1 MLYFKKKYAP
11 VTKTGLS
18 SFIERKIMANI
29 FDLFKKIEKKE
40 PSVPITHIIV
50 GLGNPG
56 EKYTFTRHN
65 AGFLAV
71 DYISQKYGFKVDRL
85 KFKALCGEATIN
97 GVRALVMKPQTFM
110 NLSGEAIQE
119 AANFYKIAPENIIV
133 ISDDASFDVGKL
145 RIRKNG
151 SAGGHNGLK
160 SVIECLNSDK
170 FPRIKLGVGQKPN
183 PDYDIADWVL
193 ARLPKEEEPTFFSVL
208 ECMPDVLSLMLK
220 GEYDKAM
227 CDFNGISK

>member
-1 MLYFKKKYAP
+1 
-11 VTKTGLS
+11 
-18 SFIERKIMANI
+18 MANI

-40 PSVPITHIIV
+40 SQAPLTKIIV

-56 EKYTFTRHN
+56 EKYTYTRHN
-65 AGFLAV
+65 AGFLAI
-71 DYISQKYGFKVDRL
+71 DYLCQKHGVKCDRL
-85 KFKALCGEATIN
+85 KFKSLCGEITIN
-97 GVRALVMKPQTFM
+97 GVRALLLKPQTFM
-110 NLSGEAIQE
+110 NASGEAIKE
-119 AANFYKIAPENIIV
+119 ACDFYKISPEDVIV

-160 SVIECLNSDK
+160 SVIECLNSSN

-193 ARLPKEEEPTFFSVL
+193 ARLPKEKEPIFFSVL
-208 ECMPDVLSLMLK
+208 EEIPQILSLMLT
-220 GEYDKAM
+220 GEVEKAM

>member
-1 MLYFKKKYAP
+1 
-11 VTKTGLS
+11 
-18 SFIERKIMANI
+18 MANI

>member
-1 MLYFKKKYAP
+1 M
-11 VTKTGLS
+11 S
-18 SFIERKIMANI
+18 SI
-29 FDLFKKIEKKE
+29 FDLFKKIERKE

-71 DYISQKYGFKVDRL
+71 DYLCQKIGFKCDRVR
-85 KFKALCGEATIN
+85 FKSLCGEATIN
-97 GVRALVMKPQTFM
+97 GVRALVLKPQTFM
-110 NLSGEAIQE
+110 NASGEAIKE
-119 AANFYKIAPENIIV
+119 ASDFYKISPENIIV
-133 ISDDASFDVGKL
+133 ISDDASFNVGKL

-170 FPRIKLGVGQKPN
+170 FPRIKLGVGQKPH
-183 PDYDIADWVL
+183 PEYDIADWVL
-193 ARLPKEEEPTFFSVL
+193 ARLPKEEEPHFFSVL
-208 ECMPDVLSLMLK
+208 ECVPDILNLMLT
-220 GEYDKAM
+220 GETEKAM

>member
-1 MLYFKKKYAP
+1 
-11 VTKTGLS
+11 
-18 SFIERKIMANI
+18 MASI
-29 FDLFKKIEKKE
+29 FDLFKKIEKKDE
-40 PSVPITHIIV
+40 GDSKITKIVV

-65 AGFLAV
+65 AGFLAI
-71 DYISQKYGFKVDRL
+71 DYICQKYGVKCDRL
-85 KFKALCGEATIN
+85 KFKALSGEVTIN
-97 GVRALVMKPQTFM
+97 GVRALLLKPQTFM
-110 NLSGEAIQE
+110 NASGEAIRE
-119 AANFYKIAPENIIV
+119 ACDFYKIAPENVII

-145 RIRKNG
+145 RIRKSG

-160 SVIECLNSDK
+160 SVIECLGSDA

-193 ARLPKEEEPTFFSVL
+193 ARLPREEEPHFFAVL
-208 ECMPDVLSLMLK
+208 ETMPDILSLMLK
-220 GEYDKAM
+220 GEIEKAM

>member
-1 MLYFKKKYAP
+1 MIYFNTICAP
-11 VTKTGLS
+11 AWSGYCALKEN
-18 SFIERKIMANI
+18 FMANI

-40 PSVPITHIIV
+40 SPSPITHIVV

-71 DYISQKYGFKVDRL
+71 DYLTQKLGFKCDRL
-85 KFKALCGEATIN
+85 KFKALVGEATI
-97 GVRALVMKPQTFM
+97 GGARTLVMKPQTFM
-110 NLSGEAIQE
+110 NASGEAIKE
-119 AANFYKIAPENIIV
+119 AADFYKIAPENIIV

-170 FPRIKLGVGQKPN
+170 FPRIKLGVGQKPH

-193 ARLPKEEEPTFFSVL
+193 ARLPKEEEPRFFSVL
-208 ECMPDVLSLMLK
+208 ESVPDILSLMTK
-220 GEYDKAM
+220 GETEKAM

>member
-1 MLYFKKKYAP
+1 MCARYDGLLDVITIFK
-11 VTKTGLS
+11 
-18 SFIERKIMANI
+18 ERFMSNI

-40 PSVPITHIIV
+40 PQSPITHIVV

-65 AGFLAV
+65 AGFLAI
-71 DYISQKYGFKVDRL
+71 DYLSQKIGFKCDRI
-85 KFKALCGEATIN
+85 KFKALVGEATI
-97 GVRALVMKPQTFM
+97 GGARALVMKPQTFM
-110 NLSGEAIQE
+110 NASGEAIKE
-119 AANFYKIAPENIIV
+119 AADFYKIAPENVIV

-170 FPRIKLGVGQKPN
+170 FPRIKLGVGQKPH

-193 ARLPKEEEPTFFSVL
+193 ARLPKEEEPRFFSVL
-208 ECMPDVLSLMLK
+208 EETPAILSLMLK
-220 GEYDKAM
+220 GEIEKAM

>member
-1 MLYFKKKYAP
+1 M
-11 VTKTGLS
+11 S
-18 SFIERKIMANI
+18 NI

-40 PSVPITHIIV
+40 PQAPITHIIV

-65 AGFLAV
+65 AGFLAI
-71 DYISQKYGFKVDRL
+71 DYLSQRVGFKCDRI

-97 GVRALVMKPQTFM
+97 GVRALVLKPQTFM
-110 NLSGEAIQE
+110 NASGEAIKE
-119 AANFYKIAPENIIV
+119 AADFYKIAPENIIV

-170 FPRIKLGVGQKPN
+170 FPRIKLGVGQKPH

-193 ARLPKEEEPTFFSVL
+193 ARLPKEEEPRFFSVL
-208 ECMPDVLSLMLK
+208 ESIPDILNLMLK
-220 GEYDKAM
+220 GETEKAM

>member
-1 MLYFKKKYAP
+1 M
-11 VTKTGLS
+11 S
-18 SFIERKIMANI
+18 NI

-40 PSVPITHIIV
+40 TPTPISHIVV

-65 AGFLAV
+65 AGFLAI
-71 DYISQKYGFKVDRL
+71 DYLSQKIGFKCDRL
-85 KFKALCGEATIN
+85 KFKSLVGEATI
-97 GVRALVMKPQTFM
+97 GGTRVLIMKPQTFM
-110 NLSGEAIQE
+110 NASGEAIKE
-119 AANFYKIAPENIIV
+119 AADFYKIAPENIIV

-170 FPRIKLGVGQKPN
+170 FPRIKLGVGQKPH
-183 PDYDIADWVL
+183 PDFDIADWVL
-193 ARLPKEEEPTFFSVL
+193 ARLPKEEEARFFSVL
-208 ECMPDVLSLMLK
+208 ESTPDIINLMLT
-220 GEYDKAM
+220 GQTEKAM